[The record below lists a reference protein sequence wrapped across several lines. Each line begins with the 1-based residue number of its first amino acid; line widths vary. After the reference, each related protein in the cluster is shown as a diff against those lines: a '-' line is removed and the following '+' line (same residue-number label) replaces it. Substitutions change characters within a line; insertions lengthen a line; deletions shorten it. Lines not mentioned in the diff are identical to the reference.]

1 MCIVCMREG
10 KEIEYFG
17 IIDFFVFS
25 FIHFL
30 PTNID
35 MFFYK
40 LNDKIKCNKIIRH
53 AQALH
58 HVHGFSKKYPS
69 VKTIL
74 VSQPNLRHPTNLCQY
89 QFSCCNVRTILY
101 PHHRQHIVKIYPRST
116 RMFAPGTLFFS
127 PSNLLYLFVR
137 CTKYKRRD
145 HDSCQI

>member
-1 MCIVCMREG
+1 MHYITSWIFFPRNNLWNMHCDKKKIEYFRMCIVCMREG

-17 IIDFFVFS
+17 IIYFFVFS

-101 PHHRQHIVKIYPRST
+101 PHHR
-116 RMFAPGTLFFS
+116 
-127 PSNLLYLFVR
+127 
-137 CTKYKRRD
+137 
-145 HDSCQI
+145 